1 MRILYASHRPPYPF
15 FLGGAARCAHRLLQ
29 SMAREHGAT
38 CLAVGAADYQVTP
51 WAIPADEDH
60 AALGILS
67 VATGGADAGRTDGP
81 LPALDCGYPVRL
93 LPDFGAALRQMIV
106 DFGPDIVWSQ
116 LEGAFDAL
124 AMARDLGVQGL
135 LYVHDAE
142 DDPAVLRRT
151 AALGC
156 HVVCSSAFLAR
167 KVSAVIGRPAHV
179 VYPASDWCFGTVGD
193 PAGFVTMVNPHAVKG
208 LDTFLEVARRMPQQ
222 RFLLQES
229 WKLGDA
235 ALSDLQVRLAALP
248 NVHFR
253 HRVADM
259 RAVYAQTRLL
269 IAPSVW
275 QEGFGMV
282 AVEAQSCG
290 IPVIA
295 SARGGLP
302 ESVGDG
308 GLLVDDYRNPD
319 AWVTAIGSVIGD
331 EPAYR
336 SWSARA
342 LTHARSPAF
351 DPHEL
356 ARRFLAVCRAPA
368 PRVGHLARGVHALA
382 RRLGRW
388 PGLQRWVPGGN
399 L

>member
-1 MRILYASHRPPYPF
+1 MRLLYASQRPPYPF
-15 FLGGAARCAHRLLQ
+15 FQGGAARCAHRLLASLAQ
-29 SMAREHGAT
+29 VHGAT
-38 CLAVGAADYQVTP
+38 CMAVGAASYQVTP
-51 WAIPADEDH
+51 WVMPRMDDH
-60 AALGILS
+60 AALGIQA
-67 VATGGADAGRTDGP
+67 VTARGVRAGGAYGD

-93 LPDFGAALRQMIV
+93 LPDFNAALRQTIG
-106 DFGPDIVWSQ
+106 DFQPDVVWSQ
-116 LEGAFDAL
+116 LECAFETLSL
-124 AMARDLGVQGL
+124 ARKLGVKGL

-142 DDPAVLRRT
+142 DDPELLRRT

-156 HVVCSSAFLAR
+156 HVVCSSGFLAR
-167 KVSAVIGRPAHV
+167 KVYAVIGRPAHV
-179 VYPASDWCFGTVGD
+179 IYPASDWFFGTAGE

-208 LDTFLEVARRMPQQ
+208 LDTFLEVARRMPQR

-229 WKLGDA
+229 WKLGEA
-235 ALSDLQVRLAALP
+235 PLADLQSRLATLP
-248 NVHFR
+248 HVRFQ

-308 GLLVDDYRNPD
+308 GLLIDDYRNPA
-319 AWVTAIGSVIGD
+319 AWVTAIGSVID
-331 EPAYR
+331 DDLAYR

-342 LTHARSPAF
+342 LAHARSPDF
-351 DPHEL
+351 DPQEL

-368 PRVGHLARGVHALA
+368 PRVGALARGMHALA
-382 RRLGRW
+382 RHLGW
-388 PGLQRWVPGGN
+388 LPGLQRWAPGGN
-399 L
+399 S